1 MTKALVCLLSLVA
14 VAALLVLAQAPRA
27 RAENLPVSADRYG
40 EACKKTGG
48 EFTRNL
54 NSSGVGTVY
63 CLWQPRD
70 RTECKVGGNQV
81 NICMIRCSSNSCIVA
96 NPDKHQPNWP
106 LSGGPKKN
114 VAPMDTLMPDTLAPV
129 N

>member
-1 MTKALVCLLSLVA
+1 MLKALASWFLLLAVTLALGVA
-14 VAALLVLAQAPRA
+14 TVPRA
-27 RAENLPVSADRYG
+27 GAENLPVTAERYG
-40 EACKKTGG
+40 KACQKTGG

-54 NSSGVGTVY
+54 NNSGVGTVY

-81 NICMIRCSSNSCIVA
+81 NVCMIRCSSAACVGA
-96 NPDKHQPNWP
+96 NPDKSHPVWP
-106 LSGGPKKN
+106 LSGGPKRT
-114 VAPMDTLMPDTLAPV
+114 APVDTLAPGELMPV

>member
-1 MTKALVCLLSLVA
+1 MTKALVSLLSLVA
-14 VAALLVLAQAPRA
+14 FVAMLVVVQAPRVA
-27 RAENLPVSADRYG
+27 AENLPVSADRYG

-54 NSSGVGTVY
+54 NNSGVGTVY
-63 CLWQPRD
+63 CLWRPRD

-81 NICMIRCSSNSCIVA
+81 NICMIRCSSNSCLVA
-96 NPDKHQPNWP
+96 NPYKDRPIWP

-114 VAPMDTLMPDTLAPV
+114 AAPMDTLMPGTLAPV

>member
-1 MTKALVCLLSLVA
+1 M
-14 VAALLVLAQAPRA
+14 
-27 RAENLPVSADRYG
+27 AENLPVSADRYG
-40 EACKKTGG
+40 KACLKTGG

-81 NICMIRCSSNSCIVA
+81 NICMIRCSSNSCLVA
-96 NPDKHQPNWP
+96 NPEKDRPIWP
-106 LSGGPKKN
+106 LSGGPNKKKM
-114 VAPMDTLMPDTLAPV
+114 APVDTLAPGTLAPV

>member
-1 MTKALVCLLSLVA
+1 MTKALVSLLSLVVF
-14 VAALLVLAQAPRA
+14 VAMLVVVQAPRA
-27 RAENLPVSADRYG
+27 AAENLPVAVDRYAK
-40 EACKKTGG
+40 ACNKTGG
-48 EFTRNL
+48 GITRNL
-54 NSSGVGTVY
+54 NNSGTGTVY

-81 NICMIRCSSNSCIVA
+81 NICTIRCSSNAFTVA